1 MASAARAN
9 VPPVGAEPADRQG
22 LAERARVRLAE
33 MIVTLELEPGSLCTA
48 PELAERIGFGRT
60 PVREALKRLEQEHL
74 VRIVERHGVRI
85 TEINADEQ
93 LKMLETR
100 RALERIVAGRAARL
114 RTAPEAA
121 RFEAFARSLRA
132 IGRSGEVIEF
142 VRLHPEA
149 SRLVMAAARN
159 RFAAAA
165 LEPLHAMSRRFYV
178 YHHRKA
184 RDLQRA
190 CEHHARVMRAISE
203 GDEPAAVRASDQVLD
218 YVEAFTR
225 ATLAEG
231 R

>member
-1 MASAARAN
+1 MAAAA
-9 VPPVGAEPADRQG
+9 PVREPAGADRPG

-33 MIVTLELEPGSLCTA
+33 MIVTLQLEPGSLCTA

-93 LKMLETR
+93 LRMLETR

-114 RTAPEAA
+114 RTDAEAA
-121 RFEAFARSLRA
+121 RFGAFARSLRA

-142 VRLHPEA
+142 VRLHPDA
-149 SRLVMAAARN
+149 SRLAMAAARN
-159 RFAAAA
+159 RFAASA

-190 CEHHARVMRAISE
+190 CEHHARVMRAIADA
-203 GDEPAAVRASDQVLD
+203 DEAGAVRASDEVLD

>member
-1 MASAARAN
+1 MAGRPTGRSAVPASSRA
-9 VPPVGAEPADRQG
+9 ERLG
-22 LAERARVRLAE
+22 LAEQARVRLGE

-48 PELAERIGFGRT
+48 PELADRIGFGRT

-85 TEINADEQ
+85 TEINVDEQ
-93 LKMLETR
+93 LRMLETR
-100 RALERIVAGRAARL
+100 RALERIVAARAARL
-114 RTAPEAA
+114 RTDAEAA
-121 RFEAFARSLRA
+121 EFAGFARGLRA
-132 IGRSGEVIEF
+132 VGRSGRVVEF
-142 VRLHPEA
+142 VRLHPRA
-149 SRLVMAAARN
+149 ARLAMSAARN
-159 RFAAAA
+159 RFASAA

-190 CEHHARVMRAISE
+190 CEHHASVMLAVAE
-203 GDEPAAVRASDQVLD
+203 GDEAAAVRASDDVLD